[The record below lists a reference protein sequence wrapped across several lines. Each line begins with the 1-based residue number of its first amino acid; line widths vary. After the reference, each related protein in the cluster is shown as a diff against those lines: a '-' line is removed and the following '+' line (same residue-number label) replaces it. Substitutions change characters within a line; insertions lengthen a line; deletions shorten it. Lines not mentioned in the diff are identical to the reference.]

1 MKTLKD
7 KTAVITGAG
16 SGLGRSIALALA
28 DAGTRVVVADI
39 QEKTAKAV
47 ADEARSRG
55 VRALAVTCDVS
66 DHASV
71 LSLADQAYAEFG
83 SVEILCNNAG
93 ISWRPYRSILDTKLD
108 DWKFILGINL
118 WGVLHGLDVFLP
130 RMRRQEGEK
139 HIVNM
144 GSLAGIFPHEAHA
157 PYSSSKAAVVNLSEV
172 IARELAPHNFGVT
185 IVCPGAVKTNLGENT
200 VRLRGE
206 TSATDDRQFEP
217 VETPMMERMASFAL
231 PSAEPVGIMVRN
243 AILDNTMYLHTNA
256 VPSDLVAERVHILF
270 GPATVG
276 RTS

>member
-7 KTAVITGAG
+7 KTAVVTGAG

-28 DAGTRVVVADI
+28 EAGTNVVVADI
-39 QEKTAKAV
+39 QSDTAEAV
-47 ADEARSRG
+47 AREACSRG

-66 DHASV
+66 DRASV
-71 LSLADQAYAEFG
+71 ASLADKAYAEFG
-83 SVEILCNNAG
+83 AVDILCNNAG

-118 WGVLHGLDVFLP
+118 WGVLHGLDAFVP

-157 PYSSSKAAVVNLSEV
+157 PYSASKAAVVNLSEV

-206 TSATDDRQFEP
+206 ASAADDRQFEP
-217 VETPMMERMASFAL
+217 VDTPMMERMASFAL
-231 PSAEPVGIMVRN
+231 PSAEPVGVMVRN
-243 AILDNTMYLHTNA
+243 AILDNTMYLHTNS

-270 GPATVG
+270 GPSTVG